1 MVLGDPPPPAS
12 LVAQRKSLGLDR
24 HDEVWQGEYRMVPA
38 ASFEHSM
45 AGVALVSLLA
55 PIASARGFC
64 LSLEFNLGT
73 SDDYRVPDLGVHRGA
88 PTGVWLPTAA
98 VVVEV
103 RSPGDDSLAKFA
115 FYFDRGVEEILLAD
129 LAERSVRW
137 FRRYEGAFV
146 GGDASELLGVDALTV
161 AAALGW
167 Q

>member
-1 MVLGDPPPPAS
+1 M
-12 LVAQRKSLGLDR
+12 
-24 HDEVWQGEYRMVPA
+24 
-38 ASFEHSM
+38 
-45 AGVALVSLLA
+45 A

-73 SDDYRVPDLGVHRGA
+73 GDDYRVPDLGVHRGA

-137 FRRYEGAFV
+137 FRRDEGAFV
-146 GGDASELLGVDALTV
+146 GSDASELLGVDALTV